1 MTTPIASLRQCM
13 KITFPPVMLQLLE
26 EAVKPSPDFEVI
38 ARTLGMDPVLTAT
51 VLTLANSP
59 YYGSAQKVT
68 DLKRAATILGTREI
82 LKIALSIT
90 YQKHLNDAFRKQGI
104 DFFANWRI
112 TIWSAIAAELLAE
125 KLCPEMAD
133 QAYLT
138 ALLKDISLLLL
149 ACSDPDRFKGASH
162 GPVITAYVPGQL
174 EEERDLWRTDHCQ
187 LTSELLGDLSIPV
200 PNPACIENHHDFDSV
215 DSYDPLTQAIILA
228 TRWSELELASAANP
242 TAVILFRGALKRRL
256 GLDSEAMDALLTKCT
271 QRFQSV
277 LSTLGIAESAP
288 DEHYYQHTVK
298 LMQEYHFLASEV
310 SQAAGSKTEVANV
323 AARHLRWEWGL
334 ETWEMAL
341 GVPEYLDW
349 DLFSCTPEGGIAHT
363 KAQNGYESLPWNT
376 SKGLSYAVTAEG
388 RVMGELRLPRKGLSE
403 ETIRQVGLYMRFF
416 SQSYEHY
423 ALRQTV
429 LELKA
434 HTLDQLPVGVARL
447 SPKGAILEINQRLRT
462 FLSLP
467 ENSRGKDLWTA
478 LGEGKDF
485 SRDSQWE
492 GFLSDP
498 ASTSL
503 HKIFCLWQGEHH
515 DRDACVYLAAEKR
528 LWQGRDEIL
537 LFLED
542 VSLVSGWEFKA
553 LKHGEFLE
561 KLVRSMRDA
570 VFTIDHTGR
579 ITFAS
584 PRVSQLL
591 EKNLFQAAKPVSS
604 HQGAWGPDMLS
615 GAPGPVET
623 VLSVGEDLGHTLELV
638 FSPLPKSPGSQRQWL
653 VVGRDITVVRRLEEK
668 LKRLALFDGLTGLLN
683 HYQFHVILDRE
694 AQRSKRTG
702 RRMGI
707 LFFDLDSFKAIN
719 DTQGHQAGD
728 DALRAVSRII
738 KSRLRVGMDYPC
750 RYGGDEFAVVVTEV
764 EPPQLENLAKRIGS
778 AIEEHFKGS
787 LGMSCGMAMLGTDE
801 TPSSLLRR
809 ADKASYTAKSEGGRR
824 NLWAPEEN
832 IS

>member
-38 ARTLGMDPVLTAT
+38 ARTLRMDPVLTAT

-68 DLKRAATILGTREI
+68 ELKRAATILGTREI

-90 YQKHLNDAFRKQGI
+90 YQKHLNEAFKKRGI

-125 KLCPEMAD
+125 SLCPDMAD

-149 ACSDPDRFKGASH
+149 VCADPDKLSSASH
-162 GPVITAYVPGQL
+162 GPVITASVPGQI
-174 EEERDLWRTDHCQ
+174 EEERDLWNTDHCQ
-187 LTSELLGDLSIPV
+187 LTSELLGDWNIPL
-200 PNPACIENHHDFDSV
+200 PNPTCIANHHDIGAV

-228 TRWSELELASAANP
+228 TRWSEMELATPNNP
-242 TAVILFRGALKRRL
+242 TAVILFRATLQRRL
-256 GLDSEAMDALLTKCT
+256 GLDSEAMENLLNRCT

-288 DEHYYQHTVK
+288 DERYYQHTLK
-298 LMQEYHFLASEV
+298 LMQEYHFLASEI
-310 SQAAGSKTEVANV
+310 SQAAGSKKDVANV
-323 AARHLRWEWGL
+323 AARHLRWEWGI
-334 ETWEMAL
+334 EDWELAL
-341 GVPEYLDW
+341 GVPEYQDW
-349 DLFSCTPEGGIAHT
+349 DLFTCTPGGVAHV
-363 KAQNGYESLPWNT
+363 KAQNGFESLPWSV
-376 SKGLSYAVTAEG
+376 SKELSFPVSAEG
-388 RVMGELRLPRKGLSE
+388 RVLGEMRLPRKGLSE
-403 ETIRQVGLYMRFF
+403 DTIRQVGLYMRFF

-447 SPKGAILEINQRLRT
+447 STRGTILEANLRLRS
-462 FLSLP
+462 FLGLDDDC
-467 ENSRGKDLWTA
+467 RGKDLWTG

-485 SRDSQWE
+485 SRDSQWDS
-492 GFLSDP
+492 FLSDS

-528 LWQGRDEIL
+528 QWQGRDEIL

-542 VSLVSGWEFKA
+542 VTLVSGWEFKA

-591 EKNLFQAAKPVSS
+591 EKNLFQTAKPVSS
-604 HQGAWGPDMLS
+604 HQGAWGPEMLS
-615 GAPGPVET
+615 GAPAPVEA
-623 VLSVGEDLGHTLELV
+623 VLTLGGDLGHTLELV
-638 FSPLPKSPGSQRQWL
+638 FSPLPKNPGAQRQWL

-702 RRMGI
+702 RSMGI
-707 LFFDLDSFKAIN
+707 LFFDLDNFKAIN
-719 DTQGHQAGD
+719 DVQGHQAGD

-750 RYGGDEFAVVVTEV
+750 RYGGDEFAVVVTEI
-764 EPPQLENLAKRIGS
+764 EPPQLENLAARIAS
-778 AIEEHFKGS
+778 AIEEHFKGQ
-787 LGMSCGMAMLGTDE
+787 LGMSCGMALLGE
-801 TPSSLLRR
+801 GESPSALLRR
-809 ADKASYTAKSEGGRR
+809 ADKASYLAKNQGGHR
-824 NLWAPEEN
+824 NLWAAEEKPG
-832 IS
+832 